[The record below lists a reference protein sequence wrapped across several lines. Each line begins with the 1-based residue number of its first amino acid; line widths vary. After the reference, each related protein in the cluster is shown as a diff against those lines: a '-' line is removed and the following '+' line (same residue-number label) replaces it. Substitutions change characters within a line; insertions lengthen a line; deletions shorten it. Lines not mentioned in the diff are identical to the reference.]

1 MKGYEFLEKI
11 EKREIKKGT
20 KFRIKH
26 FNKEFIYEGGD
37 TLKSINTNKEDDDV
51 GAYWFIN
58 TEVEVIEENM
68 ATHHIRIETDKL
80 KELINK
86 NYNWNDYTLQGK
98 IDIVTSLAYFDNDR
112 ELLEFLGFMEQ

>member
-37 TLKSINTNKEDDDV
+37 TLKFINTNKEDDDV
-51 GAYWFIN
+51 KACWFIN
-58 TEVEVIEENM
+58 TEVEVIEEKKEIEELENEVIQDDWVPY
-68 ATHHIRIETDKL
+68 AILHHNKINELVRAVNKL
-80 KELINK
+80 NKESE
-86 NYNWNDYTLQGK
+86 W
-98 IDIVTSLAYFDNDR
+98 
-112 ELLEFLGFMEQ
+112 